1 SPRSPVQPE
10 KVQRPRAGAASS
22 GRSEAERLATEDGAR
37 GERDEGNFQR
47 PAPGGRGQVPGVLS
61 GFHRYGQVL
70 LHQRLQRGPRVPEGL
85 HRDQHVAQQVRG
97 RPLRASRWG
106 RWPDRRVTRARPNG
120 QGSALSSSELVAS
133 DVLERRSQGAGLL
146 FETPT
151 SRACA
156 LFSGG
161 GGLLNGRLRLREL
174 RSRSRQEGTAG
185 RPQWFQ
191 GAHAVC
197 AWLGP
202 LCRMLGA
209 SFPHL
214 LRGGRRRIPNPSPC
228 GWVYPD
234 RPPRPPRL
242 GCRGQLFTK
251 VCCVRFNDCP
261 SAARQRAPRWRRV
274 YACSSRLRW
283 CRGQRADRTCPR
295 GRQTVRP
302 ATVGL

>member
-214 LRGGRRRIPNPSPC
+214 LRSGGAESWASPP
-228 GWVYPD
+228 GSLSPW
-234 RPPRPPRL
+234 RSPPAL
-242 GCRGQLFTK
+242 AL
-251 VCCVRFNDCP
+251 
-261 SAARQRAPRWRRV
+261 SAG
-274 YACSSRLRW
+274 S
-283 CRGQRADRTCPR
+283 PR
-295 GRQTVRP
+295 GREELLAASWP
-302 ATVGL
+302 ALPSSSSSSSSSSSFSSSSSSFSSPSSSFLL